1 MPNAGRDEPAEVLV
15 DRYLESSEGGGVRP
29 STAKGGGVA
38 TLSTQLVCG
47 GQPGRSSPHVAAVT
61 DTS

>member
-15 DRYLESSEGGGVRP
+15 DQYLESSEGGAVRP

-38 TLSTQLVCG
+38 TLSG
-47 GQPGRSSPHVAAVT
+47 NSSAAISLDDRRRT
-61 DTS
+61 